1 MTFPADFGFYGI
13 LTDPAVGYERL
24 ATLMVQHG
32 VRFIQLRM
40 KKRPADEVLAMARRL
55 RRVIEPPSLFIVNDD
70 PHIARVVGADGVHLG
85 QDDMPFDEARAIVG
99 PAAIVG
105 LSTHDVDQTRAACAL
120 RPDYIGVGPVWP
132 TPAKANPDPAIGLD
146 GMAAMLAEATVPAV
160 VLGSIDHHNVASV
173 VVGGADNVCAVRA
186 INQAADPGAALDGML
201 ATIREARRSRERS
214 TPPA

>member
-55 RRVIEPPSLFIVNDD
+55 RRIVQPPSLFIVNDD
-70 PHIARVVGADGVHLG
+70 PHIALQVAADGVHLG
-85 QDDMPFDEARAIVG
+85 QDDMPFAEARAIVG
-99 PAAIVG
+99 PDAIIG
-105 LSTHDVDQTRAACAL
+105 LSTHNVHQTRAACAL

-132 TPAKANPDPAIGLD
+132 TPAKAHPDPAIGLH

-160 VLGSIDHHNVASV
+160 VLGSIDHDNVADV
-173 VVGGADNVCAVRA
+173 VAGGADNVCAVRA
-186 INQAADPGAALDGML
+186 INRAADPGAALDRML
-201 ATIREARRSRERS
+201 AKIQQGRRSRDLSPEQ
-214 TPPA
+214 A